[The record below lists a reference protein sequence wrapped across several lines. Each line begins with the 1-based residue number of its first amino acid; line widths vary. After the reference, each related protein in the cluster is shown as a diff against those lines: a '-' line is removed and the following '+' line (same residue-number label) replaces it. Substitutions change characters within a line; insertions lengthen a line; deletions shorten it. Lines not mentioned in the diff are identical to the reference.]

1 MTPSSSRIEFLARTI
16 MNRLEDRSTM
26 EFSDAERGI
35 QIVGQVL
42 DDHFRL
48 LASIEAEARE
58 RTGGES
64 GTELELDDAVARIAI
79 ERGVVI

>member
-16 MNRLEDRSTM
+16 VNRLEDRSTV

-35 QIVGQVL
+35 QIVGRVL
-42 DDHFRL
+42 DDHFRR

-58 RTGGES
+58 RTGGEP
-64 GTELELDDAVARIAI
+64 GAETELGDAAARIAI